1 MAELNIRIDV
11 SGEELNVD
19 HKKVNKLCEKFFK
32 TCDKLD
38 ANPFEVGVAIG
49 LMQEHL
55 LKEYGCLP
63 VTSTVMEHLKLI
75 EETQEA

>member
-19 HKKVNKLCEKFFK
+19 HK
-32 TCDKLD
+32 
-38 ANPFEVGVAIG
+38 
-49 LMQEHL
+49 
-55 LKEYGCLP
+55 KEYGCLP